1 MGWVGGTYEGGR
13 VLDGSFVKSIN
24 GVLEAV
30 HLKRYVRDSFQLDSV
45 SNSNGV
51 GQRRLGGTHNGFATL
66 GGTLVALL
74 RTLVTSAERL
84 EERASEFRV
93 VGSQGGVGGGRRC
106 DGARSGRGCQ
116 VINGVGWD
124 GHDERV
130 KRVEAGR
137 VRGEGSRRKRR
148 RWSAGGHCN

>member
-51 GQRRLGGTHNGFATL
+51 G
-66 GGTLVALL
+66 
-74 RTLVTSAERL
+74 
-84 EERASEFRV
+84 
-93 VGSQGGVGGGRRC
+93 
-106 DGARSGRGCQ
+106 
-116 VINGVGWD
+116 
-124 GHDERV
+124 
-130 KRVEAGR
+130 
-137 VRGEGSRRKRR
+137 
-148 RWSAGGHCN
+148 